1 MMPEPV
7 VSLHLEE
14 SLQMSIAQYQTILD
28 LMKQITQAISSSEVD
43 LKDDV
48 LKLETLQRQAR
59 DHDAKLL
66 NALRQVGHAAAGH
79 PLFKQRQDLIG
90 EVLTLNHLL
99 LPKING
105 MIALISHE
113 LTGLKKGRSVLGGYK
128 QTTHNQGR
136 IVRSSV

>member
-1 MMPEPV
+1 MSESV
-7 VSLHLEE
+7 LSLHLEE
-14 SLQMSIAQYQTILD
+14 SLQRSIEQYQMILD
-28 LMKQITQAISSSEVD
+28 LMKQITRAISSSEAD
-43 LKDDV
+43 LRDEV
-48 LKLETLQRQAR
+48 LKLGTLQQQAR

-66 NALRQVGHAAAGH
+66 NALRQAGHVAAGH
-79 PLFKQRQDLIG
+79 PLFKQRLDLIG

-105 MIALISHE
+105 MMALISHE

-136 IVRSSV
+136 IVRSTV

>member
-1 MMPEPV
+1 
-7 VSLHLEE
+7 
-14 SLQMSIAQYQTILD
+14 
-28 LMKQITQAISSSEVD
+28 MKQITRAISSSEAD
-43 LKDDV
+43 LRDEV
-48 LKLETLQRQAR
+48 LKLGTLQQQAR

-66 NALRQVGHAAAGH
+66 NALRQAGHVAAGH
-79 PLFKQRQDLIG
+79 PLFKQRLDLIG

-105 MIALISHE
+105 MMALISHE

-136 IVRSSV
+136 IVRSTV

>member
-1 MMPEPV
+1 MSEFVLP
-7 VSLHLEE
+7 LHLEE
-14 SLQMSIAQYQTILD
+14 SLQLSIEQYQAILD
-28 LMKQITQAISSSEVD
+28 HMKRLARALSSSPSD

-48 LKLETLQRQAR
+48 LKLGDLQQQAR

-66 NALRQVGHAAAGH
+66 NALRQAGHTTTGH
-79 PLFKQRQDLIG
+79 PLFKQRLDLIG
-90 EVLTLNHLL
+90 EVLKLNHLL

-105 MIALISHE
+105 MMALISHE

-128 QTTHNQGR
+128 QATHNQGR

>member
-1 MMPEPV
+1 MMSESV
-7 VSLHLEE
+7 LSLHLEE
-14 SLQMSIAQYQTILD
+14 SLQRSIEQYQMILD
-28 LMKQITQAISSSEVD
+28 LMKQITRAISSSEAD
-43 LKDDV
+43 LRDEV
-48 LKLETLQRQAR
+48 LKLGTLQQQAR

-66 NALRQVGHAAAGH
+66 NALRQAGHVAAGH
-79 PLFKQRQDLIG
+79 PLFKQRLDLIG

-105 MIALISHE
+105 MMALISHE

-136 IVRSSV
+136 IVRSTV